1 MISKP
6 TYIKDDYSKSSFF
19 NQQSRLVCG
28 CSGLGGVWRPI
39 EEKDAL
45 GIILFALE
53 NGISVFDTAPSYNKS
68 QEFLGKALKLWS
80 GEKPIIST
88 KVGRLR
94 AQDADDCIVDYSPET
109 MKKSVYESLKV
120 IGIDSIDI
128 LFLHEPHLVP
138 VHKMD
143 EIMDCLNGFKKE
155 GVVKMLG
162 IGGNPTEAFYPH
174 MIKKNFDVLSGF
186 LKMDACNLSG
196 FESDIPHIQ
205 REQIAYYAASGLHMG
220 LLGRR
225 LEQYAKERPNSEW
238 ITNKDVDIA
247 LQINQIAQ
255 KHNIPLSRLA
265 LRYLFSIKEADRI
278 VVGPSKK
285 EQIVD
290 VLEAWKEGKLSEPI
304 FNEITKSIL
313 HID

>member
-6 TYIKDDYSKSSFF
+6 TYIKDDHTKSSFF
-19 NQQSRLVCG
+19 NEQSRLVCG

-39 EEKDAL
+39 AEKDAL
-45 GIILFALE
+45 DIILFALE
-53 NGISVFDTAPSYNKS
+53 NGVSIFDTAPSYNKS

-88 KVGRLR
+88 KVGRL
-94 AQDADDCIVDYSPET
+94 QSEKADDCIVDYSPET
-109 MKKSVYESLKV
+109 MKKSVYESLEV
-120 IGIDSIDI
+120 IGVDHIDI

-138 VHKMD
+138 LHKMD

-155 GVVKMLG
+155 GIVKMLG
-162 IGGNPTEAFYPH
+162 IGGNPTAAFYPH

-205 REQIAYYAASGLHMG
+205 REKIAYYAASGLHMG

-225 LEQYAKERPNSEW
+225 LEQYAKERPNNEW

-247 LQINQIAQ
+247 LQINKIA
-255 KHNIPLSRLA
+255 KKYDIPLSRLA

-290 VLEAWKEGKLSEPI
+290 VLAAWSEGKLAESI
-304 FNEITKSIL
+304 FDEITETIL
-313 HID
+313 R

>member
-6 TYIKDDYSKSSFF
+6 TYIKDDHTKSSFF

-39 EEKDAL
+39 AEKDAVD
-45 GIILFALE
+45 IILFALE
-53 NGISVFDTAPSYNKS
+53 NGVSVFDTAPSYNKS
-68 QEFLGKALKLWS
+68 QEFLGKALKIWS

-88 KVGRLR
+88 KVGRL
-94 AQDADDCIVDYSPET
+94 QSEKADDCIVDYSTET
-109 MKKSVYESLKV
+109 MKKSIYESLEV
-120 IGIDSIDI
+120 IGVDHIDI

-155 GVVKMLG
+155 GIVKMLG
-162 IGGNPTEAFYPH
+162 IGGNPTAAFYPH

-205 REQIAYYAASGLHMG
+205 REKIAYYAASGLHMG

-225 LEQYAKERPNSEW
+225 LEQYAKERPNNEW

-255 KHNIPLSRLA
+255 KYDIPLSRLA

-290 VLEAWKEGKLSEPI
+290 VLEAWNEGKLAESI
-304 FNEITKSIL
+304 FDEITETIL
-313 HID
+313 R

>member
-6 TYIKDDYSKSSFF
+6 TYIKDDHTKSSFF

-39 EEKDAL
+39 AEKDAL
-45 GIILFALE
+45 DIILFALE
-53 NGISVFDTAPSYNKS
+53 NGVSIFDTAPSYNKS

-88 KVGRLR
+88 KVGRL
-94 AQDADDCIVDYSPET
+94 QSEKADDCIVDYSPET
-109 MKKSVYESLKV
+109 MKKSVYESLEV
-120 IGIDSIDI
+120 IGVDHIDI

-138 VHKMD
+138 LHKMD

-155 GVVKMLG
+155 GIVKMLG
-162 IGGNPTEAFYPH
+162 IGGNPTAAFYPH

-205 REQIAYYAASGLHMG
+205 REKIAYYAASGLHMG

-225 LEQYAKERPNSEW
+225 LEQYAKERPNNEW

-247 LQINQIAQ
+247 LQINKIA
-255 KHNIPLSRLA
+255 KKYDIPLSRLA

-290 VLEAWKEGKLSEPI
+290 VLAAWSEGKLAESI
-304 FNEITKSIL
+304 FDEITETIL
-313 HID
+313 R

>member
-6 TYIKDDYSKSSFF
+6 TYIRDDHTKSSFF

-39 EEKDAL
+39 AEKDAVD
-45 GIILFALE
+45 IILFALE
-53 NGISVFDTAPSYNKS
+53 NGVSVFDTAPSYNKS
-68 QEFLGKALKLWS
+68 QEFLGKALKIWS

-88 KVGRLR
+88 KVGRL
-94 AQDADDCIVDYSPET
+94 QYEKADDCIVDYSTET
-109 MKKSVYESLKV
+109 MKKSVYESLEV
-120 IGIDSIDI
+120 IGVNHIDI

-155 GVVKMLG
+155 GIVKMLG
-162 IGGNPTEAFYPH
+162 IGGNPTAAFYPH

-205 REQIAYYAASGLHMG
+205 REKIAYYAASGLHMG

-225 LEQYAKERPNSEW
+225 LEQYAKERPNNEW

-255 KHNIPLSRLA
+255 KYDIPLSRLA

-290 VLEAWKEGKLSEPI
+290 VLEAWNEGKLAESI
-304 FNEITKSIL
+304 FDEITETIL
-313 HID
+313 R

>member
-6 TYIKDDYSKSSFF
+6 TYIKDDHTKSSFF

-39 EEKDAL
+39 AEKDAL
-45 GIILFALE
+45 DIILFALE
-53 NGISVFDTAPSYNKS
+53 NGVSVFDTAPSYNKS
-68 QEFLGKALKLWS
+68 QEFLGKALKIWS

-88 KVGRLR
+88 KVGRL
-94 AQDADDCIVDYSPET
+94 QSEKADDCIVDYSTET
-109 MKKSVYESLKV
+109 MKKSVYESLEV
-120 IGIDSIDI
+120 IGVDHIDI

-155 GVVKMLG
+155 GIVKMLG
-162 IGGNPTEAFYPH
+162 IGGNPTAAFYPH

-205 REQIAYYAASGLHMG
+205 REKIAYYAASGLHMG

-225 LEQYAKERPNSEW
+225 LEQYAKERPNNEW

-255 KHNIPLSRLA
+255 KYDIPLSRLA

-290 VLEAWKEGKLSEPI
+290 VLEAWSEGKLAESI
-304 FNEITKSIL
+304 FNEITETIL
-313 HID
+313 R

>member
-6 TYIKDDYSKSSFF
+6 TYIKDDHTKSSFF

-39 EEKDAL
+39 AEKDAL
-45 GIILFALE
+45 DIILFALE
-53 NGISVFDTAPSYNKS
+53 NGVSVFDTAPSYNKS
-68 QEFLGKALKLWS
+68 QEFLGKALKIWS

-88 KVGRLR
+88 KVGRL
-94 AQDADDCIVDYSPET
+94 QSEKADDCIVDYSTET
-109 MKKSVYESLKV
+109 MKKSVYESLEV
-120 IGIDSIDI
+120 IGVDHIDI

-155 GVVKMLG
+155 GIVKMLG
-162 IGGNPTEAFYPH
+162 IGGNPTAAFYPH

-205 REQIAYYAASGLHMG
+205 REKIAYYAASGLHMG

-225 LEQYAKERPNSEW
+225 LEQYAKERPNNEW

-255 KHNIPLSRLA
+255 KYDIPLSRLA

-290 VLEAWKEGKLSEPI
+290 VLEAWSEGKLAESI
-304 FNEITKSIL
+304 FDEITETIL
-313 HID
+313 R

>member
-6 TYIKDDYSKSSFF
+6 TYIKDDHTKSSFF

-39 EEKDAL
+39 AEKDAL
-45 GIILFALE
+45 DIILFALE
-53 NGISVFDTAPSYNKS
+53 NGVSVFDTAPSYNKS
-68 QEFLGKALKLWS
+68 QEFLGKALKIWS

-88 KVGRLR
+88 KVGRL
-94 AQDADDCIVDYSPET
+94 QSEKADDCVVDYSTET
-109 MKKSVYESLKV
+109 MKKSIYESLEV
-120 IGIDSIDI
+120 IGVDHIDI

-143 EIMDCLNGFKKE
+143 EIMDCLNEFKKE

-162 IGGNPTEAFYPH
+162 IGGNPTAAFYPH

-205 REQIAYYAASGLHMG
+205 REKIAYYAASGLHMG

-225 LEQYAKERPNSEW
+225 LEQYAKERPNNEW

-255 KHNIPLSRLA
+255 KYDIPLSRLA

-285 EQIVD
+285 EQIID
-290 VLEAWKEGKLSEPI
+290 VLEAWNEGKLAESI
-304 FNEITKSIL
+304 FDEITETIL
-313 HID
+313 R